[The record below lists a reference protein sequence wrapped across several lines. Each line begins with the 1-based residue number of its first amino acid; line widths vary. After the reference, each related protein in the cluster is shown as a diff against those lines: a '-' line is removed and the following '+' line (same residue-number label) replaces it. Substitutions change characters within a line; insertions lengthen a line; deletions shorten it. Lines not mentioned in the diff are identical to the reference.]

1 MQEGSILVVRIQ
13 DMWIDD
19 EFDFYINGD
28 RVEGVANTIT
38 VVVDGYMLI
47 GALSMDVDV
56 PDVDE
61 SLNIFQRII
70 RTIKEFFQMIGDWF
84 RGWFD

>member
-1 MQEGSILVVRIQ
+1 
-13 DMWIDD
+13 MWIDD
-19 EFDFYINGD
+19 EFDFYVNGE
-28 RVEGVANTIT
+28 RVDAVANTIT

-47 GALSMDVDV
+47 GALSMDVTV

-70 RTIKEFFQMIGDWF
+70 RAIKNFFGNIGQWF
-84 RGWFD
+84 EKLFS